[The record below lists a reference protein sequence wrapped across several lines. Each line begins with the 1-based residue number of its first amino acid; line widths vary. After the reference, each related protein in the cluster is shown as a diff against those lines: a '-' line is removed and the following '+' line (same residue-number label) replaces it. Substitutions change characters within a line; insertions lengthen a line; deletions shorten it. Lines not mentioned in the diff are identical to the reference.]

1 MATPKEVQ
9 TLSVALHLAEK
20 ELVDSSERSSI
31 LADIKY
37 MLGQHAKKRKHI
49 NKKRKKEEQE
59 SHERPHRQQL
69 LKINRNKLVQ
79 GKQLMLHQEENKVQV
94 IQQQHTIRPM
104 QITVKPPTPA
114 IPLVVPNVAQTS
126 NFGFPLYASMTGIHS
141 YPAQQPVWPGAQGR
155 PFAPQLRAP
164 QYMGTPFSP
173 LPLQPPFCPR

>member
-37 MLGQHAKKRKHI
+37 MLDQHAKKRKHI

-59 SHERPHRQQL
+59 SHERPHSQQL
-69 LKINRNKLVQ
+69 LKMNRNKLVQ
-79 GKQLMLHQEENKVQV
+79 GKQLLLHQEENKVQV
-94 IQQQHTIRPM
+94 VQQQHSIRPM
-104 QITVKPPTPA
+104 Q
-114 IPLVVPNVAQTS
+114 VVPNVAQTS

>member
-37 MLGQHAKKRKHI
+37 MLDQHAKKRKHI

-59 SHERPHRQQL
+59 SHERPHSQQL
-69 LKINRNKLVQ
+69 LKMNRNKLVQ
-79 GKQLMLHQEENKVQV
+79 GKQLLLHQEENKVQV
-94 IQQQHTIRPM
+94 VQQQHSIRPM
-104 QITVKPPTPA
+104 Q
-114 IPLVVPNVAQTS
+114 VPNVAQTS

>member
-37 MLGQHAKKRKHI
+37 MLDQHAKKRKHI

-79 GKQLMLHQEENKVQV
+79 GKQLLLHQEENKVQV
-94 IQQQHTIRPM
+94 VQQQHSIRPM
-104 QITVKPPTPA
+104 Q
-114 IPLVVPNVAQTS
+114 VVPNVAQTS